1 MLERNIGVAC
11 LKLVYYELQILKLVR
26 LQWIEFRTFDNLKR
40 LASLVSLFE
49 DLKKTASVEGFFCA
63 YSLLGYLFG

>member
-1 MLERNIGVAC
+1 VAC

-49 DLKKTASVEGFFCA
+49 DL
-63 YSLLGYLFG
+63 